1 MSEQERAA
9 GTIVVGIDGSDPSRK
24 ALEWALRQARL
35 QGAGVL
41 AVQAWELPDIYGTGA
56 MLMPGEQFAESAQE
70 ALNATVGAVAADWPD
85 VPVEREAVQGHPAKV
100 LLDKAKGAELLV
112 VGSRGHGGF
121 IGALIGS
128 VSHRVIQH
136 ANCPVVVIH
145 G

>member
-1 MSEQERAA
+1 MSEQERA
-9 GTIVVGIDGSDPSRK
+9 GTIVVGIDGSDPSRR

-35 QGAGVL
+35 QGAAIL

-56 MLMPGEQFAESAQE
+56 MVMPGEQFSESAQE
-70 ALNATVGAVAADWPD
+70 ALNATVGAVAAEWPD
-85 VPVEREAVQGHPAKV
+85 VPIAREAVQGHPAKV

-136 ANCPVVVIH
+136 ASCPVVVIH